1 MYRWTVRL
9 QTRMPSLSSSPRRR
23 SAPQR
28 GLLVAISRISAARAV
43 GGRPDGRERRR
54 QNARQP
60 AWCQRRMVAGW
71 TSKVASRH
79 AGARRAPSPIV
90 KRCHGAH
97 RTRPAIFRCAT
108 MSCCRSRAFS
118 ATRPGAAAH
127 DVGSQPHHEPKDLDH
142 AARRTAVSVRMAF
155 VARTVAA
162 RLVRRLDYVRLCG
175 LVAGSMT
182 DPPALAFGNTL
193 LGGDVAS
200 TTYAAVYP
208 LTMILRVITAQML
221 ALFTVGGGRTF
232 LLPATRAAFY
242 LPPHAVP
249 HARWRPRRIPRARR
263 LLPADDAPRARREGV
278 RLPERLLAA
287 QRALRRPRP
296 PRGGEDAHRV
306 ERCVGRRDRH
316 VRRPGRRRH
325 RPAPGRRWT
334 DASGP
339 LVDAAEALRSC
350 DVTVAGDGRTHP
362 TRGGSR
368 PEGPLEEMGTLPQ
381 RAPVGD
387 GPRGLQ

>member
-90 KRCHGAH
+90 KRGQGAH
-97 RTRPAIFRCAT
+97 RTRPAIFCCAT

-142 AARRTAVSVRMAF
+142 AARRTAVSVRF

-208 LTMILRVITAQML
+208 LTMILRVIRRRCSRSSPSAVGELFSCPRPARRSIYPPMPCRTPAGVL
-221 ALFTVGGGRTF
+221 AAFPALAACSPQTTRQAPAVKASGFLSDYSRLRELFAAPDRRVGEKTLTGSSDAWGDVTDTFGVRADAATDRLKAEGG
-232 LLPATRAAFY
+232 PTRAD
-242 LPPHAVP
+242 PPSTQP
-249 HARWRPRRIPRARR
+249 KR
-263 LLPADDAPRARREGV
+263 
-278 RLPERLLAA
+278 
-287 QRALRRPRP
+287 
-296 PRGGEDAHRV
+296 
-306 ERCVGRRDRH
+306 
-316 VRRPGRRRH
+316 
-325 RPAPGRRWT
+325 
-334 DASGP
+334 
-339 LVDAAEALRSC
+339 
-350 DVTVAGDGRTHP
+350 
-362 TRGGSR
+362 
-368 PEGPLEEMGTLPQ
+368 
-381 RAPVGD
+381 
-387 GPRGLQ
+387 

>member
-28 GLLVAISRISAARAV
+28 GLLVAISRMSAARAV

-71 TSKVASRH
+71 TSNVASRH
-79 AGARRAPSPIV
+79 AGTRRAPSPIV

-118 ATRPGAAAH
+118 AT
-127 DVGSQPHHEPKDLDH
+127 
-142 AARRTAVSVRMAF
+142 
-155 VARTVAA
+155 
-162 RLVRRLDYVRLCG
+162 
-175 LVAGSMT
+175 
-182 DPPALAFGNTL
+182 N
-193 LGGDVAS
+193 
-200 TTYAAVYP
+200 AAVYP

-263 LLPADDAPRARREGV
+263 LLPADDAPGARREGV

-316 VRRPGRRRH
+316 VRRPSRRRH